1 MVGSVRKTISKS
13 PAPPLARGADE
24 LPVEGADGSPV
35 TPEAF
40 APPAPTETFFGLR
53 AVPGTKPSFS
63 HLRQLFS
70 KSADAFAAA
79 DVAAGVD
86 AGVAADVEGVAV
98 GVEGVAAGV
107 ADVEGVAVGVAVVAG
122 REAV

>member
-24 LPVEGADGSPV
+24 LPVEGAEGSPV

-70 KSADAFAAA
+70 KSGDAFADGAFAA
-79 DVAAGVD
+79 
-86 AGVAADVEGVAV
+86 AGVAADVAGVVA
-98 GVEGVAAGV
+98 GIADVEGVAAGV
-107 ADVEGVAVGVAVVAG
+107 AAVAG
-122 REAV
+122 REAA